1 MVVHRFATPFARLD
15 GVSAAPTLNADNL
28 NTSIA
33 MNDNEKNTNDPIICL
48 REYANGPEAYVALG
62 VLRNAGIR
70 AVVTDGL
77 STLYAPVPVPAG
89 GYRLLVFESD
99 AHRAASLLTP

>member
-1 MVVHRFATPFARLD
+1 
-15 GVSAAPTLNADNL
+15 
-28 NTSIA
+28 
-33 MNDNEKNTNDPIICL
+33 MNDKNNNDPIICL
-48 REYANGPEAYVALG
+48 REYNNGPEAYVALG

-77 STLYAPVPVPAG
+77 STLYVPAPVPAG

-99 AHRAASLLTP
+99 AASAEALLDNPSES